1 MFPKIAGAIR
11 VLTSE
16 RGGAWCILV
25 PLLDLWVP
33 CRVGA
38 VWGSVLGA
46 VREVLGAT
54 VAFLGVVL
62 VAVRDVPRWQVFW
75 NEEH

>member
-1 MFPKIAGAIR
+1 M
-11 VLTSE
+11 
-16 RGGAWCILV
+16 
-25 PLLDLWVP
+25 
-33 CRVGA
+33 GA
-38 VWGSVLGA
+38 VLNAFLGA

-62 VAVRDVPRWQVFW
+62 VAVRDVPRWQMFW